1 MKKDRNCG
9 MAPGMMPG
17 NPGAVPY
24 AGVMAYGPNQGFGQ
38 MAVPG
43 PAPMA
48 PGMMA
53 GGPGFMPA
61 PGMVSPVMPGANMN
75 PVMENVTVTG
85 CPGAAGNQTTASLEQ
100 MQAQINNLD
109 RRVSRL
115 ESMIQDT
122 KSATLSNNKF
132 TESNYHMM

>member
-17 NPGAVPY
+17 NSGATPY
-24 AGVMAYGPNQGFGQ
+24 AGVVAYGPNQGY
-38 MAVPG
+38 G
-43 PAPMA
+43 PMPIPAGAPMA
-48 PGMMA
+48 PGMMP
-53 GGPGFMPA
+53 GCGGFMPA

-75 PVMENVTVTG
+75 PTMENVTVAG
-85 CPGAAGNQTTASLEQ
+85 CSGTAGNQTSSLEQ

-122 KSATLSNNKF
+122 KSTTFSSNKF

>member
-9 MAPGMMPG
+9 MSSGMMPG

-24 AGVMAYGPNQGFGQ
+24 GGVIAYGPNQGFGP
-38 MAVPG
+38 MGIPAG
-43 PAPMA
+43 APMA

-53 GGPGFMPA
+53 GGPGFMPT
-61 PGMVSPVMPGANMN
+61 PGMVAPVMPGANMN
-75 PVMENVTVTG
+75 PTSESG
-85 CPGAAGNQTTASLEQ
+85 YSGSAINQATSTLEQ

-122 KSATLSNNKF
+122 KGATFSSNKF